1 MRNHKRLFVLG
12 LALMMVFSFAA
23 MSAAA
28 EEPKF
33 DVYKNIVDFAVV
45 KAVVDGKTKG
55 VIIDARPKRTKYDKG
70 HIPGSLSQSWSKFK
84 SGKVNVMPKD
94 KGTLVIFFC
103 GGLKCPLSHKSA
115 FKAEKMGY
123 TNLAVY
129 AAGMPDWKKNGGKV
143 EKPAKKSSKAGAAG
157 AMAVKPG
164 KGEGTIDVAYF
175 QEVVAK
181 TPEKIYIV
189 DTRDPGRVQV
199 RPLQVLGEHS
209 LRRRQGG
216 GQAESPEDGQAR
228 GVRLLHRRP
237 LRRALLHAHRRCEPW
252 GQGKGLFF
260 GRHHRLQKG
269 RLLHHQS
276 QLAAYSCRSS
286 GPGSLQLQE

>member
-1 MRNHKRLFVLG
+1 MRNRKRLFVLG

-189 DTRDPGRVQV
+189 DTRDPAEYKSGHFKSSVNIPSDADKVEDKLKALKTDKPVVFVCSTGARS
-199 RPLQVLGEHS
+199 GE
-209 LRRRQGG
+209 LYYMLI
-216 GQAESPEDGQAR
+216 EDVNPGAK
-228 GVRLLHRRP
+228 
-237 LRRALLHAHRRCEPW
+237 
-252 GQGKGLFF
+252 GK
-260 GRHHRLQKG
+260 
-269 RLLHHQS
+269 
-276 QLAAYSCRSS
+276 AYFLDATIDFKKD
-286 GPGSLQLQE
+286 GSYTIKAN